1 MNVIL
6 TIVNLRSKIK
16 LCKNTLSE
24 RRKGEK
30 KFMKKTM
37 KKLVALVAIFA
48 MLITAIPVSA
58 ANDAATHT
66 WVTDKLVGYVPVK
79 SDAKQLSLA
88 TTKAKN
94 VSVKVA
100 NPKIGKIVYED
111 LTFMK
116 LIHFVPKRAGKT
128 VVTTKV
134 GKKTFKTNVTVYKY
148 TDPISSVK
156 VGDTTISGSKFAKTD
171 KIYLSYDKYAG
182 KNINIKFNTKK
193 GWYSC
198 YTTVKDKK
206 GNSVENDIREDDN
219 NSNLF
224 KGVRVQGGKGNYILN
239 IVFEN
244 GKNKGVE
251 TLSIVFK

>member
-1 MNVIL
+1 MKRTL
-6 TIVNLRSKIK
+6 KKI
-16 LCKNTLSE
+16 
-24 RRKGEK
+24 
-30 KFMKKTM
+30 
-37 KKLVALVAIFA
+37 VALVAVFV

-58 ANDAATHT
+58 ASDAATHT
-66 WVTDKLVGYVPVK
+66 WVADSIKGYVSIK
-79 SDAKQLSLA
+79 SQKISLDVA
-88 TTKAKN
+88 TTQAKKI
-94 VSVKVA
+94 SYKVA
-100 NPKIGKIVYED
+100 NPKIGKLAYED
-111 LTFMK
+111 IGFMK
-116 LIHFVPKRAGKT
+116 SLSFVPKSAGKT
-128 VVTTKV
+128 VITTKV
-134 GKKTFKTNVTVYKY
+134 GNKTFKTNVTVYKY
-148 TDPISSVK
+148 NNPISSIK
-156 VGDTTISGSKFAKTD
+156 IGSTTISGSKFAKTD

-239 IVFEN
+239 IDFEN

>member
-1 MNVIL
+1 MS
-6 TIVNLRSKIK
+6 R
-16 LCKNTLSE
+16 
-24 RRKGEK
+24 
-30 KFMKKTM
+30 
-37 KKLVALVAIFA
+37 
-48 MLITAIPVSA
+48 
-58 ANDAATHT
+58 
-66 WVTDKLVGYVPVK
+66 
-79 SDAKQLSLA
+79 LA
-88 TTKAKN
+88 TTHAKKI
-94 VSVKVA
+94 SVKLA
-100 NPKIGKIVYED
+100 NPKIGKITTEN
-111 LTFMK
+111 LGFMK
-116 LIHFVPKRAGKT
+116 LIHFAPKCAGKT
-128 VVTTKV
+128 VITTKV
-134 GKKTFKTNVTVYKY
+134 GNKTFKTNVTVYKY
-148 TDPISSVK
+148 ANPISSIK
-156 VGDTTISGSKFAKTD
+156 IGSTTISGSKFAKTD

>member
-1 MNVIL
+1 
-6 TIVNLRSKIK
+6 
-16 LCKNTLSE
+16 
-24 RRKGEK
+24 
-30 KFMKKTM
+30 
-37 KKLVALVAIFA
+37 
-48 MLITAIPVSA
+48 
-58 ANDAATHT
+58 
-66 WVTDKLVGYVPVK
+66 
-79 SDAKQLSLA
+79 
-88 TTKAKN
+88 
-94 VSVKVA
+94 
-100 NPKIGKIVYED
+100 
-111 LTFMK
+111 MK
-116 LIHFVPKRAGKT
+116 LIYFAPKCAGKT
-128 VVTTKV
+128 VITTKV
-134 GKKTFKTNVTVYKY
+134 GNKTFKTNVTVYKY
-148 TDPISSVK
+148 ANPISSIK
-156 VGDTTISGSKFAKTD
+156 IGSTTISGSKFAKTD

-206 GNSVENDIREDDN
+206 GNSVENDIRGDDN

>member
-1 MNVIL
+1 MYEAGNYFDANVIL

-66 WVTDKLVGYVPVK
+66 WVTDKLVGYVPAPQSK
-79 SDAKQLSLA
+79 SELL
-88 TTKAKN
+88 TMAKN

-171 KIYLSYDKYAG
+171 RIYHDYDKYAG
-182 KNINIKFNTKK
+182 KTINLKYNTKK
-193 GWYSC
+193 DW
-198 YTTVKDKK
+198 
-206 GNSVENDIREDDN
+206 
-219 NSNLF
+219 
-224 KGVRVQGGKGNYILN
+224 
-239 IVFEN
+239 
-244 GKNKGVE
+244 
-251 TLSIVFK
+251 